1 MFKILF
7 EKAKLKKVD
16 LNLMVLEIGHQRFL
30 FKQSLRILTRKAQ
43 PKIKLK
49 RLRRMNMDI

>member
-16 LNLMVLEIGHQRFL
+16 LNLMVLQIGHQRFL
-30 FKQSLRILTRKAQ
+30 FKQSLRILTRKTQ
-43 PKIKLK
+43 PKIKPK

>member
-16 LNLMVLEIGHQRFL
+16 LNLMVLQIGHQRFL
-30 FKQSLRILTRKAQ
+30 FKQSLRIPTRKTQ